1 MEESRSRLYQ
11 GNEACVEGAIAAGMR
26 FFAGYPITPS
36 TEIAELCS
44 VRLPQVGGTFIQME
58 DEIASMAA
66 VCGASLAGL
75 KAMTATSGP
84 GFSLKQENIGFAA
97 EAEIP
102 CVIVN
107 VQRVGPSTGM
117 PTSPA
122 QGDLMQARWGRHG
135 DQEIVVLSPAYVDEV
150 YSLTIEAFNIAEE
163 LRTPVIL
170 LMDEVVGHLREKVTL
185 PKPGDLVI
193 KDRKKPVPGSRYL
206 PYAPGE
212 GEDGDV
218 PPLAAFGDG
227 FRFHVTGLTHGP
239 DGFPTNSPSV
249 GEPQIKR
256 INSKISSRREKL
268 CKAEELFTEDADIL
282 VVSFGSS
289 ARSAKKAVKDLRA
302 VGVKV
307 GLLRLITLWPFPE
320 HVIQRI
326 AAGKLKA
333 VIVPEMNLGQLARE
347 VRRCLDGRAPVIGV
361 NRVAGKLIEPADVI
375 RAVQEVK

>member
-1 MEESRSRLYQ
+1 MAGSRPRLFQ

-66 VCGASLAGL
+66 ICGASLAGV

-135 DQEIVVLSPAYVDEV
+135 DQDIVALSPAYVEEV
-150 YSLTIEAFNIAEE
+150 YFLTVEAFNISEE

-185 PKPGDLVI
+185 PGPGDIVI
-193 KDRKKPVPGSRYL
+193 KDRKKPAPGSRYL
-206 PYAPGE
+206 PYAPME
-212 GEDGDV
+212 GEDGDI
-218 PPLAAFGDG
+218 PPLGAFGDG

-239 DGFPTNSPSV
+239 DGFPTNDPGV

-268 CKAEELFTEDADIL
+268 CKAEELFTEDADVL

-302 VGVKV
+302 MGVRA
-307 GLLRLITLWPFPE
+307 GLLRLITVWPFPD
-320 HVIQRI
+320 HLIQRI
-326 AAGKLKA
+326 AAQDLKA
-333 VIVPEMNLGQLARE
+333 VVVPEMNLGQLARE
-347 VRRCLDGRAPVIGV
+347 VRRCLDGRATVIGV
-361 NRVAGKLIEPADVI
+361 NRVAGRLIEPADII
-375 RAVQEVK
+375 RAVQGVT